1 MNDHPA
7 ISEPAL
13 GATDLQCS
21 LDVISFG
28 RDQCLRR
35 EVNDLEALF
44 ELLERQPDL
53 VHWVNMDSVANV
65 AVINALGARLNIHP
79 LALEDVV
86 HIRQRAKTEE
96 YQGYLFIVTKMA
108 SLVEEELVTEQ
119 LSIFLFENLVV
130 SIQEGRPGDCLGA
143 IRDRLN
149 VAGSNLR
156 QRAAD
161 YLTYALIDAAVDS
174 FFGPLQIF
182 GEQLDRIELLMES
195 PEPVDVVA
203 DLHYIRRNLLTLR
216 RSIWQ
221 LRDAIGGMLRL
232 GPQLVHPE
240 TQVHLRDSLD
250 HTIQILELAETYREV
265 GSDLRE
271 LHFAQVG
278 QQTNEVMRVLT
289 IIATI
294 FMPLSFIAGV
304 YGMNFNT
311 QRSWA
316 NMPELDW
323 PFGYPLVLGVM
334 LTVFLSML
342 GMFWH
347 WGWLGRNRPRL

>member
-1 MNDHPA
+1 MVNQDCTASPG
-7 ISEPAL
+7 ER
-13 GATDLQCS
+13 ATCS

-28 RDQCLRR
+28 REQSHRR
-35 EVNDLEALF
+35 ELADVSS
-44 ELLERQPDL
+44 LLQLLDQEPGL
-53 VHWVNMDSVANV
+53 IHWVNLDSVADESM
-65 AVINALGARLNIHP
+65 INALGLQLNIHP

-119 LSIFLFENLVV
+119 LSIFLFANLVV
-130 SIQEGRPGDCLGA
+130 SIQEGRPGDCLGS
-143 IRDRLN
+143 IRDRLK
-149 VAGSNLR
+149 VSGSNLR
-156 QRAAD
+156 QRGAD
-161 YLTYALIDAAVDS
+161 YLAYALIDASVDS

-182 GEQLDRIELLMES
+182 GEQLDQIELRMES
-195 PEPVDVVA
+195 PDPADVVSE
-203 DLHYIRRNLLTLR
+203 LHYIRRNLLTLR

-221 LRDAIGGMLRL
+221 LRDSIGGMLRL
-232 GPQLVHPE
+232 GPQLIQPE

-265 GSDLRE
+265 CSDLRE

-311 QRSWA
+311 QISRT
-316 NMPELDW
+316 NMPELNW
-323 PFGYPLVLGVM
+323 PFGYLMVLGVM
-334 LTVFLSML
+334 ATVFLSML
-342 GMFWH
+342 GMFRH
-347 WGWLGRNRPRL
+347 WGWLGRSRDRL